1 MERLRGVPLTDLA
14 AIRSVTSADP
24 EQVLVNALN
33 AWFGSV
39 LAADTFHADMH
50 AGAPEQAS
58 RLSTAV
64 HMRSCIA
71 RVHCMLGQ
79 HINQHIP

>member
-14 AIRSVTSADP
+14 AIRSITSADP
-24 EQVLVNALN
+24 ELVLVNALN

-50 AGAPEQAS
+50 AGASLHLHACA
-58 RLSTAV
+58 LSGFSLSSSSTPY
-64 HMRSCIA
+64 RCG
-71 RVHCMLGQ
+71 LQ
-79 HINQHIP
+79 